1 MSLSFQRLNRSI
13 PRKRYNEAI
22 GTNYVP
28 TDAWSAVFI
37 SNAVMNGLGAQNLAE
52 LRELG
57 FNPSK
62 AHASFIRDAFKTNKN
77 PKYVY
82 NKYIAKPLSESGYEI
97 GDILAQGRKRYRNG
111 KYVGPGTSKWTYKDF
126 EKQTDNYISHTDI
139 IVDKGTD
146 DVGEYV
152 ILAGGNLDD
161 TYKRNKIYTN
171 KLKNR
176 YKVHLTHNKDRI
188 PSSTSKAKRLNSSH
202 AKVLNRLP
210 NKQKSIITEL
220 NKDQRFN
227 VLDNLSNIENYTI
240 SDIDNQINNVMMQN
254 VKLDKKNPYIDKLDV
269 SMTAPKRRPQFG
281 QGQLFRRYGGI
292 IKKY

>member
-1 MSLSFQRLNRSI
+1 
-13 PRKRYNEAI
+13 
-22 GTNYVP
+22 
-28 TDAWSAVFI
+28 
-37 SNAVMNGLGAQNLAE
+37 
-52 LRELG
+52 
-57 FNPSK
+57 
-62 AHASFIRDAFKTNKN
+62 
-77 PKYVY
+77 
-82 NKYIAKPLSESGYEI
+82 
-97 GDILAQGRKRYRNG
+97 G